1 MDRRRGTAAA
11 AATAVVAVPAA
22 AVAAAATAIVAAPA
36 VAVAAVLIIAVLLL
50 VLLAQAAL
58 CSRHRRRPE
67 SHAPAARG
75 SLSTLGVLVLTEERS
90 KTLTEVRML
99 LQENAPLQAQPTVSA
114 AHCRLCVL
122 APRCCCCSAH
132 RVAARRCGPHLAP
145 ELVVP
150 GSRGHLVRE
159 ASRIALAVRRVQRR
173 PTIRSSSIGS
183 CIHALQRDVVGV
195 AREPRLSQDRL
206 PRV

>member
-1 MDRRRGTAAA
+1 MRLLDFDQAR
-11 AATAVVAVPAA
+11 
-22 AVAAAATAIVAAPA
+22 VAARPSIRAPA
-36 VAVAAVLIIAVLLL
+36 WERDA
-50 VLLAQAAL
+50 
-58 CSRHRRRPE
+58 RE
-67 SHAPAARG
+67 SPGVSAHAPPPNPHMCTAQ
-75 SLSTLGVLVLTEERS
+75 VVF
-90 KTLTEVRML
+90 K
-99 LQENAPLQAQPTVSA
+99 ENAPLQAQPTVSA

-173 PTIRSSSIGS
+173 PTIRSSSTGS
-183 CIHALQRDVVGV
+183 CIHALQRCCSRG
-195 AREPRLSQDRL
+195 ARTASQSGSTSPCMTPARSPPPCRSRNRRTL
-206 PRV
+206 ALTPHSCGAHRRASPAPSYATQRNAIILTKL